1 MLFVEYLFN
10 MVEIGLIRA
19 EGNGLVKK
27 RGNTM
32 NSEAKFSGKSTLY
45 DRYRPGYPKRFFK
58 ELISEYSGSN
68 DHFVIA
74 DIGAGTGIFTE
85 LAANIGTNI
94 IAIEPNDDMR
104 SILKA
109 RMEDFKQVTCLD
121 ASAENTGIADNSVDL
136 ITVAQAFHWFEADA
150 FKKECR
156 RILKK
161 NGQVMLIWNSR
172 DHTSQLNSETA
183 KISKRYCPNFQGFS
197 GGINIDRLGLQHFFT
212 NGYEHYAVSNPL
224 KMNKEHFIGR
234 NLSASYSPQ
243 KDDPFYDEFVE
254 ELGFLF
260 DKYSKDG
267 NIIVPNDLHVY
278 VGAII

>member
-45 DRYRPGYPKRFFK
+45 DHYRPGYPKRFFK

-109 RMEDFKQVTCLD
+109 RMENFKQVTCLD

-150 FKKECR
+150 FKK
-156 RILKK
+156 
-161 NGQVMLIWNSR
+161 NA
-172 DHTSQLNSETA
+172 D
-183 KISKRYCPNFQGFS
+183 
-197 GGINIDRLGLQHFFT
+197 
-212 NGYEHYAVSNPL
+212 
-224 KMNKEHFIGR
+224 
-234 NLSASYSPQ
+234 
-243 KDDPFYDEFVE
+243 
-254 ELGFLF
+254 
-260 DKYSKDG
+260 
-267 NIIVPNDLHVY
+267 VY
-278 VGAII
+278 